1 MNIKS
6 KKICMFLYGEIE
18 HDGRVQRA
26 AEALGRVFEVIV
38 FSVDSGKKYK
48 GVNFAIKYIS
58 LPNIK
63 LKLFK
68 ILRHLGFWLKVY
80 LKVIKFHP
88 SAIYAH
94 DYFTIF
100 PSYIISYLL
109 KVKIIYDSHELIMP
123 DKSKRQRLSNLFWY
137 LLEKCVI
144 NRIDMII
151 TANNERANIMQN
163 YYNLKKKPIIIRNIP
178 RIAKKNIDIK
188 KILCVYPQLLDIENN
203 SIKIVYQGSIT
214 LERGIDKFI
223 LAMKYLKCNF
233 KLLLIGSGPD
243 IKIIKQLVK
252 NNGLNKQVF
261 FLGKIPIE
269 HVFSIL
275 KICEIGVVTYSYK
288 GLNNIYCAPNKIYE
302 YAQAGLPIIT
312 TCQPTLKNIIGKYKI
327 GILINKYKE
336 NNNEI
341 FAKNISMAIMNLA
354 DNSEKYRKNI
364 PKFIQDHKWSKE
376 QKVLIDTV
384 IECVKS

>member
-18 HDGRVQRA
+18 HDGRVRRA
-26 AEALGRVFEVIV
+26 AESLGRVFEVIV
-38 FSVDSGKKYK
+38 FSVDSDKKCK

-63 LKLFK
+63 FKLFK
-68 ILRHLGFWLKVY
+68 ILRHLVFWLKVY

-100 PSYIISYLL
+100 PCYIIAYLL
-109 KVKIIYDSHELIMP
+109 KVKIIYDSHELIIP
-123 DKSKRQRLSNLFWY
+123 DKSKRKYLRNFFWY

-144 NRIDMII
+144 NRIDLII
-151 TANNERANIMQN
+151 TANNERANIMHN
-163 YYNLKKKPIIIRNIP
+163 YYNLKKRPVTIRNIP
-178 RIAKKNIDIK
+178 RATKKNIDIE
-188 KILCVYPQLLDIENN
+188 KIFCLYPQLLDVEN
-203 SIKIVYQGSIT
+203 SIKIVYQGSIS

-243 IKIIKQLVK
+243 IEIIKQLVE
-252 NNGLNKQVF
+252 NNGLNRRVF

-269 HVFSIL
+269 HVFGIL

-302 YAQAGLPIIT
+302 YAQANLPIIT
-312 TCQPTLKNIIGKYKI
+312 TCQPTLKYIINKYKI
-327 GILINKYKE
+327 GMLIDRYKE
-336 NNNEI
+336 NNNEVLV
-341 FAKNISMAIMNLA
+341 KNISKVIKNLV
-354 DNSEKYRKNI
+354 NNLEKYRKNI
-364 PKFIQDHKWSKE
+364 PKFVQDYKWSKE
-376 QKVLIDTV
+376 QKVLVDTV
-384 IECVKS
+384 IECVKL

>member
-6 KKICMFLYGEIE
+6 KKICMFLYGEIG

-26 AEALGRVFEVIV
+26 AEVLGRVFEVIV
-38 FSVDSGKKYK
+38 FSVDSGKKIK
-48 GVNFAIKYIS
+48 GVSFAIKYIS

-63 LKLFK
+63 FKLFK
-68 ILRHLGFWLKVY
+68 ILRHLVFWLKAY
-80 LKVIKFHP
+80 LEVIKFHP

-100 PSYIISYLL
+100 PCYIIAYLL
-109 KVKIIYDSHELIMP
+109 KVKIIYDSHELIIP
-123 DKSKRQRLSNLFWY
+123 DKSKRKYLRNLFWY

-144 NRIDMII
+144 NRIDLII

-163 YYNLKKKPIIIRNIP
+163 YYNLKKRPVTIRNIP
-178 RIAKKNIDIK
+178 RVTKKNIDK
-188 KILCVYPQLLDIENN
+188 EKILCLYPQLLDTKNN
-203 SIKIVYQGSIT
+203 SIKIAYQGFMT

-223 LAMKYLKCNF
+223 LAMKYLKGNF

-243 IKIIKQLVK
+243 IKIIKELVE
-252 NNGLNKQVF
+252 NNGLNRRVF

-269 HVFSIL
+269 HVFGIL
-275 KICEIGVVTYSYK
+275 KICEIGIITYSYK

-312 TCQPTLKNIIGKYKI
+312 TCQPTLKHIIDKYKI

-341 FAKNISMAIMNLA
+341 LAKNISIAIINLV

-364 PKFIQDHKWSKE
+364 HKFIQDYKWSKE
-376 QKVLIDTV
+376 QKVLVDKV